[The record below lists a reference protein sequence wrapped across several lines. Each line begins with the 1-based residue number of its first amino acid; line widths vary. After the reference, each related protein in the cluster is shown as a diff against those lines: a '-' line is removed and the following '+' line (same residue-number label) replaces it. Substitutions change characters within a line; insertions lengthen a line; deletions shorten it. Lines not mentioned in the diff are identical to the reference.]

1 MPPQP
6 NTPDVTLCTS
16 TSAKTAGQNCG
27 MSFPNK
33 TYEGLCAGCL
43 TLCELIGADFETV
56 RAYPRCVDCGAMYRA
71 MTYERDGA
79 PLCATCAS
87 GSPAAALSIE
97 TQNQQATRT
106 ARMNLISQSQPNR
119 PSATTIQKLK
129 NRAVAGSSSN
139 KAVEPV
145 LSPVVQIAVEIFIGS
160 GVGKAKILDCGHI
173 IHGFEI
179 DNCMRDDVLA
189 HFLKILSVTWDSRH
203 EHSITDNDVVL
214 RFHGNGT
221 LSTEIDGM
229 SLRDFISAH
238 SKSLPA
244 QSLPANMNQYKKKV
258 GAWPNFMYFELHIQ
272 SYMFTKRTNKDVN
285 LGKKTTAAGK
295 RKLNAPTTVVNKR
308 LRLEGQEFEPV
319 VSQFVPR
326 VSVAAARR
334 TLVDLYYVM
343 VKVSKETQQPYVAHK
358 ERRTFESPSYI
369 HDVPFAKGLMK
380 AVYRV
385 DLPGSKYVAKRFHQ
399 ADADGGRVTL
409 DGNCD
414 LISKEVLLYEEIRPG
429 LLDFYQRARTPRTHS
444 EVTESLEV
452 SQALIGYEFPPD
464 NGTPSPASDI
474 LEDEQEEACE
484 GGITWLLEP
493 FYSGRE
499 TKFVGTLNHQTGELG
514 SKLAATVHA
523 FIHFFYEYTKETM
536 VLVDVQTISTRVD
549 GKFKHVIFDPMAH
562 TGAGDS
568 GPGDHGQDG
577 IDNFLQTHQCN
588 SKCRELKLKPLLPEE
603 SEDDGSEA

>member
-1 MPPQP
+1 
-6 NTPDVTLCTS
+6 
-16 TSAKTAGQNCG
+16 
-27 MSFPNK
+27 
-33 TYEGLCAGCL
+33 
-43 TLCELIGADFETV
+43 
-56 RAYPRCVDCGAMYRA
+56 
-71 MTYERDGA
+71 MTYERNGA

-272 SYMFTKRTNKDVN
+272 SYMFTKRTNEDVN
-285 LGKKTTAAGK
+285 LGKKNHRCGK
-295 RKLNAPTTVVNKR
+295 AQTQRANDCCKQALASRRSLSR
-308 LRLEGQEFEPV
+308 LYPSLFQ
-319 VSQFVPR
+319 
-326 VSVAAARR
+326 
-334 TLVDLYYVM
+334 
-343 VKVSKETQQPYVAHK
+343 
-358 ERRTFESPSYI
+358 RRTFESPSYI
-369 HDVPFAKGLMK
+369 HDVLFAKGLMK

-409 DGNCD
+409 DENCD

-474 LEDEQEEACE
+474 LEDKQEEACE